1 MRTLI
6 LALSLMFFVLGGAAG
21 ANEIIFKDCYNT
33 HFDTRFDNKTYS
45 FNYYNVDQKNKTITQ
60 VWAYTDEAWNNKYK
74 YEKGSIRNAVNVYKL
89 EYIDKNFAKGSS
101 ISMYSKSDT
110 DITIDLKTKII
121 TTTFAFDKPVRVYT
135 QCK

>member
-1 MRTLI
+1 MHTLI
-6 LALSLMFFVLGGAAG
+6 LASSFLLLVLGGVAG

-89 EYIDKNFAKGSS
+89 EYIDKNFANLIKES
-101 ISMYSKSDT
+101 
-110 DITIDLKTKII
+110 II
-121 TTTFAFDKPVRVYT
+121 TSARTLKIEEAK
-135 QCK
+135 KEKK